1 MVWHDFVPRTSVG
14 NFGVGQ
20 GLGCGV
26 VDTEPHFSYK
36 KAFGFLQARIEFFR
50 ERRLAGFVFSVVSR
64 R

>member
-20 GLGCGV
+20 SLGYII

-36 KAFGFLQARIEFFR
+36 KAFGFFFR
-50 ERRLAGFVFSVVSR
+50 LGLNFSANDG
-64 R
+64 

>member
-20 GLGCGV
+20 SLGCNI

-36 KAFGFLQARIEFFR
+36 NAIGFLQARIEFFR
-50 ERRLAGFVFSVVSR
+50 ERRLADFVFSWANR

>member
-20 GLGCGV
+20 SLGCIV

-36 KAFGFLQARIEFFR
+36 KAFGFSQAWIEFFR
-50 ERRLAGFVFSVVSR
+50 ERRFADFVFS
-64 R
+64 